1 MQPPTSLR
9 RSIARHGA
17 LFFAGQGLALLA
29 VFVGYRME
37 WARFAVYMAIIAVY
51 HSLLTVFLLLRSAD
65 FRVEGAEEPLPRVNL
80 ASSLTFARLSSVP
93 TVLFLVIQTS
103 RYPLLPVVLPFVC
116 AVFLTDL
123 LDGAAARRRGQ
134 VTFVGKYLDS
144 TSDYLMI
151 FAVSILF
158 YHFRLIPAWFFVL
171 ILSRLVLFAVGMAA
185 LSLKQGRANPLATFL
200 GKASI
205 FGSMF
210 LYVLELAD
218 HLGVPVI
225 GSPIVVRV
233 FEYLVAGVIVA
244 SVVDKTV
251 FLARMFSAAPGAT
264 RGSSGRGET
273 PGAAAHPERVTL
285 SGSRSPRRRRSGS

>member
-1 MQPPTSLR
+1 MQAMKSLK
-9 RSIARHGA
+9 RSIARHGTF
-17 LFFAGQGLALLA
+17 FFAGQGLILLA
-29 VFVGYRME
+29 VFAGYRME
-37 WARFAVYMAIIAVY
+37 WARFALYLAITAVY
-51 HSLLTVFLLLRSAD
+51 HALLTVFLLLRSAD
-65 FRVEGAEEPLPRVNL
+65 FRVEGAEETLPRVNL
-80 ASSLTFARLSSVP
+80 ASSLTFARLSSIP
-93 TVLFLVIQTS
+93 SVLFLVIQAS

-123 LDGAAARRRGQ
+123 LDGAAARRRKQ

-151 FAVSILF
+151 IAVSILF
-158 YHFRLIPAWFFVL
+158 FHFRLIPVWFFAL

-205 FGSMF
+205 FAAMF
-210 LYVLELAD
+210 LYVLELAE

-225 GSPIVVRV
+225 GYPVVVRV

-244 SVVDKTV
+244 SVVDKIV
-251 FLARMFSAAPGAT
+251 FLARMFAAASDPRT
-264 RGSSGRGET
+264 DERRGEQHEARDSKT
-273 PGAAAHPERVTL
+273 G
-285 SGSRSPRRRRSGS
+285 GSL

>member
-1 MQPPTSLR
+1 MQATKSLQ

-37 WARFAVYMAIIAVY
+37 WVRFAVFLAITAVY
-51 HSLLTVFLLLRSAD
+51 HGLLTVFLVLRRAD
-65 FRVEGAEEPLPRVNL
+65 FKVEGSEEPLPRVNL
-80 ASSLTFARLSSVP
+80 ASSLTFARLSSIP
-93 TVLFLVIQTS
+93 TVLFLVIQTP

-116 AVFLTDL
+116 LVFLTDL

-151 FAVSILF
+151 IAVSILF
-158 YHFRLIPAWFFVL
+158 FHFRLIPAWFFVL
-171 ILSRLVLFAVGMAA
+171 ILSRLVLFAVGMVA

-205 FGSMF
+205 FASMF
-210 LYVLELAD
+210 LYVLELAE

-225 GSPIVVRV
+225 GSPSVVHV

-244 SVVDKTV
+244 SVVDKII
-251 FLARMFSAAPGAT
+251 FLARMF
-264 RGSSGRGET
+264 
-273 PGAAAHPERVTL
+273 AAASGADPRGQQAGRDSKG
-285 SGSRSPRRRRSGS
+285 SGSL

>member
-1 MQPPTSLR
+1 MQAVKSLQ

-29 VFVGYRME
+29 VFAGYRME
-37 WARFAVYMAIIAVY
+37 WARLAVYLAITAVY
-51 HSLLTVFLLLRSAD
+51 HGLLTVFLLLRSAD

-80 ASSLTFARLSSVP
+80 ASSLTFARLSSIP
-93 TVLFLVIQTS
+93 TVLFLVIQAS

-116 AVFLTDL
+116 VVFLTDL

-151 FAVSILF
+151 IAVSILF
-158 YHFRLIPAWFFVL
+158 FHFRLIPAWFFVL

-185 LSLKQGRANPLATFL
+185 LTLKQGRANPLATFL

-205 FGSMF
+205 FASMF
-210 LYVLELAD
+210 LYVLELAE
-218 HLGVPVI
+218 HFGLPVI
-225 GSPIVVRV
+225 GYPIVVRL

-244 SVVDKTV
+244 SVVDKTI
-251 FLARMFSAAPGAT
+251 FLARMFAAVP
-264 RGSSGRGET
+264 
-273 PGAAAHPERVTL
+273 AAEPPQDAQRNRDSL
-285 SGSRSPRRRRSGS
+285 